1 MSSLLIHNA
10 RVITPGGILDRAAVL
25 AQHGKIVAVS
35 RDGHPTQSVEAP
47 LAPELSIDAHG
58 LYLAPGFID
67 MHVHG
72 GGGVDYVD
80 GTIEAFDVANRFYAS
95 RGVTA
100 LQPTTSAIPMEQ
112 TIRVLEL
119 ARQCRQKGTCPG
131 SALLGVHLEGPF
143 LNGQQAGAQPPE
155 CILTPK
161 PELVEQLLA
170 YDDVITEVTLAPEIP
185 GALDFISELRKRN
198 ILISAGHSQAREKDV
213 RAAIAAGLRHTSHI
227 YSSMSTVVRE
237 GPWRIPG
244 LLETTLVYDELTT
257 EMIADVRH
265 LPPTLMRLV
274 YKCKGPDR
282 LCLVSDAMSGAG
294 LAEGHE
300 FSFAGKRVLVQDG
313 VAMLPD
319 GTAFAGSIT
328 PLDTMLRNAIEVLGL
343 PLEEALRLV
352 TLNPARFLRI
362 DNNKG
367 TIEPGKDADL
377 VLFDSQIRIRTT
389 IVGGEVVYSA

>member
-1 MSSLLIHNA
+1 MSSLVVHNA
-10 RVITPGGILDRAAVL
+10 RVVTPGGILDRSTVRVRD
-25 AQHGKIVAVS
+25 GRIVAVS
-35 RDGHPTQSVEAP
+35 RDGQ
-47 LAPELSIDAHG
+47 LAPTGGAPSPADQTIDAKG

-67 MHVHG
+67 IHVHG

-80 GTIEAFDVANRFYAS
+80 GTVEAFDVASRFYAS

-100 LQPTTSAIPMEQ
+100 LQPTTSAMPIQQ

-119 ARQCRQKGTCPG
+119 TRRCKDKRTCPG

-143 LNGQQAGAQPPE
+143 LNAGQAGAQPPE
-155 CILTPK
+155 YILRPT
-161 PELVEQLLA
+161 PELVDQLLA

-185 GALDFISELRKRN
+185 GALDFVSELRQRN
-198 ILISAGHSQAREKDV
+198 ILVAAGHSQARENEV
-213 RAAIAAGLRHTSHI
+213 QAAIAAGLGHTSHI
-227 YSSMSTVVRE
+227 YSSMSTVVRD

-244 LLETTLVYDELTT
+244 LLEATLVYDELTT

-294 LAEGHE
+294 LPEGRE

-313 VAMLPD
+313 VAMLPN

-328 PLDTMLRNAIEVLGL
+328 PLDAMLRNAIDVLGL
-343 PLEEALRLV
+343 SLEEGLRLV
-352 TLNPARFLRI
+352 TLNPARFLKI
-362 DNNKG
+362 DDRKG

-377 VLFDSQIRIRTT
+377 VLFDDQISIRTT
-389 IVGGEVVYSA
+389 IIGGKVVYSA